1 MNSEFQQLRVY
12 SGSQLTRNRFEIQ
25 VRTKMQN
32 PILRELREKDWRR
45 SMKNEIRKK
54 KIKIEVYKGRMKR
67 EEERQRKGE
76 SIRNEGR
83 RMEEKERLGWEKKD
97 G

>member
-1 MNSEFQQLRVY
+1 
-12 SGSQLTRNRFEIQ
+12 
-25 VRTKMQN
+25 
-32 PILRELREKDWRR
+32 
-45 SMKNEIRKK
+45 MKNEIRKK
-54 KIKIEVYKGRMKR
+54 KIKIEAYKGRMKR

>member
-1 MNSEFQQLRVY
+1 
-12 SGSQLTRNRFEIQ
+12 
-25 VRTKMQN
+25 
-32 PILRELREKDWRR
+32 
-45 SMKNEIRKK
+45 MKNEIRKK
-54 KIKIEVYKGRMKR
+54 KIKIEIYKGRMKR

>member
-1 MNSEFQQLRVY
+1 
-12 SGSQLTRNRFEIQ
+12 
-25 VRTKMQN
+25 
-32 PILRELREKDWRR
+32 
-45 SMKNEIRKK
+45 MKNEIRKK

-67 EEERQRKGE
+67 KEERQRKGE

>member
-1 MNSEFQQLRVY
+1 
-12 SGSQLTRNRFEIQ
+12 
-25 VRTKMQN
+25 MQN